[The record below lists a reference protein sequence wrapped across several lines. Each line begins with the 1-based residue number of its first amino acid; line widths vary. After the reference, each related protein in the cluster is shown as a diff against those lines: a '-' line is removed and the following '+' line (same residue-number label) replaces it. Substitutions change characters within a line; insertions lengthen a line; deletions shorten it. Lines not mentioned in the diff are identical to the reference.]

1 MMNAI
6 AIDDEPLALEVIEK
20 LCASVDFISLQK
32 TFTSPQEAL
41 IYLRKFPTD
50 LLFLDIKM
58 SAMSGLTLFK
68 EVKQNTMV
76 IFTTAYSQ
84 HAIDGFNLNAIDYL
98 LKPIDPNRF
107 KQATE
112 KALDY
117 YKYIF
122 IKDKA
127 QGKNI
132 FIRADYSLFKIP
144 VSEILYI
151 EGLADYLKIF
161 TIERKPIVARMS
173 MKAILEKLP
182 PGEFMRVHRSYIVPL
197 KNITE
202 VRKKTIY
209 LNDIRISIGSTY
221 EEAFFKNYHQ

>member
-1 MMNAI
+1 MNAI

-20 LCASVDFISLQK
+20 LCSSVDFISLQK

-41 IYLRKFPTD
+41 IYLHKFPTD

-58 SAMSGLTLFK
+58 SAMNGLTLFK

-107 KQATE
+107 KQAAE

-127 QGKNI
+127 QEKNI
-132 FIRADYSLFKIP
+132 FIRADYSLIKIP
-144 VSEILYI
+144 LSEILYV

-161 TIERKPIVARMS
+161 TSERKPIVARMS

-221 EEAFFKNYHQ
+221 EEVFFKNYHQ